1 MTGKGIARTSGMDG
15 YDLKELERTLAE
27 DDATAELGVRLSAV
41 GDRVFVRGNVAST
54 QLREDVLARVAR
66 HCGGLAVV
74 DELTCA
80 EAELAQAPGPA
91 EELR

>member
-1 MTGKGIARTSGMDG
+1 MGGIDG

-27 DDATAELGVRLSAV
+27 DEATAELGVRLSAV
-41 GDRVFVRGNVAST
+41 GDRVLVRGNVASA
-54 QLREDVLARVAR
+54 QRREEVLARVSQQ
-66 HCGGLAVV
+66 CGGLAVV

-80 EAELAQAPGPA
+80 EADLAQAPGPA